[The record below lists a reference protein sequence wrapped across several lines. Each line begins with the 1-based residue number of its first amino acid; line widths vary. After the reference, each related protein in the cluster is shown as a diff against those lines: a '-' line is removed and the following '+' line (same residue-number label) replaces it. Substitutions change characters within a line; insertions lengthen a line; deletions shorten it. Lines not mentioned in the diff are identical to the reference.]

1 MFEPQICQYIKYE
14 KSPVRT
20 LVIKENTAS
29 NLKLFYVLS
38 GNLSVYI
45 HGHVHLSLSET
56 LDLINFETLYQLG
69 KVLRVCEFPADRAR
83 RLISLLWVCSEH
95 SRHGQTSAFSV
106 YFEQLAKEGLDRPV
120 ALKVNTSLLAS
131 ESQLTK
137 YFQFSLLDRVV
148 QGDLQSASELQV
160 DLSSFPDVHG
170 LNSDRRSEL
179 QDMDSYRSSKN
190 MYGVSGFHEVT
201 AAIQS
206 KANFALGLLPGAER
220 LLPNVIKKLLGQ
232 MVRVL
237 STGDIFGERA
247 LEGKN
252 IRTASIVCDSDCE

>member
-1 MFEPQICQYIKYE
+1 M
-14 KSPVRT
+14 
-20 LVIKENTAS
+20 
-29 NLKLFYVLS
+29 
-38 GNLSVYI
+38 
-45 HGHVHLSLSET
+45 HLSLPDI
-56 LDLINFETLYQLG
+56 LDLIVFETLYQLAR
-69 KVLRVCEFPADRAR
+69 VLRICEFPADRAR

-95 SRHGQTSAFSV
+95 SRQGQSSAFAV
-106 YFEQLAKEGLDRPV
+106 YLEQLAKEGLDRPV
-120 ALKVNTSLLAS
+120 PLKVNASLLAQ
-131 ESQLTK
+131 ESSMTK
-137 YFQFSLLDRVV
+137 YFQFSLLDSVV
-148 QGDLQSASELQV
+148 QGDEQSASALQV
-160 DLSSFPDVHG
+160 DLSSFPDVHA
-170 LNSDRRSEL
+170 LNQDRKNEL

-237 STGDIFGERA
+237 SVGDIFGERA